1 MDLIKWEESY
11 SVGVSEIDRQ
21 HQQLFTLLNKFV
33 LNFGAGN
40 TRDELQS
47 VLEEMINYMGYHFSC
62 EENYLQRHPDFAKH
76 RGQHYDFVQKTLQL
90 QKDFVEKGPGISQD
104 VLKFLIVWLKNHVL
118 TMDRAY
124 FTDMRKIVS

>member
-1 MDLIKWEESY
+1 MKRIISKDILI
-11 SVGVSEIDRQ
+11 I
-21 HQQLFTLLNKFV
+21 
-33 LNFGAGN
+33 
-40 TRDELQS
+40 
-47 VLEEMINYMGYHFSC
+47 
-62 EENYLQRHPDFAKH
+62 AKH

-124 FTDMRKIVS
+124 FNDMRKIAS